1 MTDKRNP
8 YPTPDPEPEEEQPK
22 AASPGAI
29 VQHPYDRLLKAT
41 GHKLVKGDSGDKP
54 ASPINPKADEE
65 ADSTD
70 TTAIPAAS
78 AGDVPGAVA
87 PGGVVMVPSGS
98 VPPGMV
104 PVVMVP
110 VNQVPGAQ
118 VPGAGIPVAGV
129 PGAAVPGAGVPG
141 AGVPGAAVPGAG
153 VPGAA
158 VPGAVPGAQAG
169 AAGAPGAQVPG
180 AGVPGAQVPGAGV
193 PGAQVPGAGVPGAG
207 VPVGAVPVSGTPSG
221 QLVPVI
227 QVPAQAPPPG
237 GMSKRTLTALLVGGS
252 ASGIAAIMAGLLM
265 VLSPTGPIEEP
276 PDEVNIQAAGNSYV
290 IPPTVGP
297 GGPGVP
303 LTAADPTAPP
313 PQPATQPVAPLTL
326 SPQVVAQANGAGLNV
341 EVPKPAEKASPEPK
355 VTAPKTSKPLKIS
368 IPAVGV
374 NRAKIGTVGVTK
386 KGEIATPSMARPK
399 ETAWY
404 KFGPAP
410 GDQGPAVILG
420 HVNTRSGAAV
430 FSRLRDIK
438 RGNKIS
444 ILRADGKLAVFTV
457 DGVEQVSKK
466 AFPTKRV
473 YGNTITSSLRLI
485 TCGGAYNAKTHHY
498 TDNIVV
504 YATLTEVRG

>member
-8 YPTPDPEPEEEQPK
+8 YPTPDNEPEPEQPK
-22 AASPGAI
+22 AESSSGPAI

-41 GHKLVKGDSGDKP
+41 GHKLVKGDSGETPAKP
-54 ASPINPKADEE
+54 LEPAAPAADAT
-65 ADSTD
+65 AD
-70 TTAIPAAS
+70 IPA
-78 AGDVPGAVA
+78 VPDATA
-87 PGGVVMVPSGS
+87 PGGVVMVPTGS

-104 PVVMVP
+104 PVMMVP
-110 VNQVPGAQ
+110 MSQ
-118 VPGAGIPVAGV
+118 VPGAGAPGGQV
-129 PGAAVPGAGVPG
+129 PGPGVPG
-141 AGVPGAAVPGAG
+141 AGI
-153 VPGAA
+153 
-158 VPGAVPGAQAG
+158 
-169 AAGAPGAQVPG
+169 PG
-180 AGVPGAQVPGAGV
+180 AGVPGAQVPGAAV
-193 PGAQVPGAGVPGAG
+193 PGAQVPGAGVP
-207 VPVGAVPVSGTPSG
+207 VGAVPGAAVSGTPSG

-237 GMSKRTLTALLVGGS
+237 GMSKRALTALLVGGS
-252 ASGIAAIMAGLLM
+252 FSGIVAIMAGLLM
-265 VLSPTGPIEEP
+265 VLSPTSPAEDQAA
-276 PDEVNIQAAGNSYV
+276 DEVSIQAAGNSYV

-326 SPQVVAQANGAGLNV
+326 SPQVVAQSNGVGVNI
-341 EVPKPAEKASPEPK
+341 EVPKPDAKASSTPK
-355 VTAPKTSKPLKIS
+355 VTEPKTSRPVKIS

-386 KGEIATPSMARPK
+386 KGEIGTPSLSKPK

-404 KFGPAP
+404 KNGPAP

-466 AFPTKRV
+466 SFPTKRV

-485 TCGGAYNAKTHHY
+485 TCGGAYNSKTHHY

>member
-8 YPTPDPEPEEEQPK
+8 YPTPDPEPEDEQSKP
-22 AASPGAI
+22 ASPGAI

-54 ASPINPKADEE
+54 AMPIEPKTSAD
-65 ADSTD
+65 ADGS
-70 TTAIPAAS
+70 AAS
-78 AGDVPGAVA
+78 EAQASDAQASGAQDAAAPASGAPVSGGDVPGAVA

-110 VNQVPGAQ
+110 VS
-118 VPGAGIPVAGV
+118 
-129 PGAAVPGAGVPG
+129 
-141 AGVPGAAVPGAG
+141 
-153 VPGAA
+153 
-158 VPGAVPGAQAG
+158 
-169 AAGAPGAQVPG
+169 
-180 AGVPGAQVPGAGV
+180 
-193 PGAQVPGAGVPGAG
+193 QVPGAGVPGAG
-207 VPVGAVPVSGTPSG
+207 VPAAGVPGAALPGGQAAGAQGPASGAGAPGAGVPVGAVPVAGTPSG
-221 QLVPVI
+221 QVVPVV

-252 ASGIAAIMAGLLM
+252 FSGIAAIMAGLLM
-265 VLSPTGPIEEP
+265 VLSPTPAIEEP
-276 PDEVNIQAAGNSYV
+276 ADEVNIQAAGNSYV

-313 PQPATQPVAPLTL
+313 PGPATQPVAPLTL
-326 SPQVVAQANGAGLNV
+326 SPQVVAQANGVGVNV
-341 EVPKPAEKASPEPK
+341 EIPKPAAKASSAPK
-355 VTAPKTSKPLKIS
+355 VTAPKSSRPLKIS

-386 KGEIATPSMARPK
+386 KGEIATPSLAKPK

-404 KFGPAP
+404 RFGPAP

-485 TCGGAYNAKTHHY
+485 TCGGAYNSKTHHY

-504 YATLTEVRG
+504 YATLTEVR

>member
-22 AASPGAI
+22 PASPGAI

-54 ASPINPKADEE
+54 AMPINPTADEA
-65 ADSTD
+65 ADATDTADTAD

-78 AGDVPGAVA
+78 AGDAPGAVA

-110 VNQVPGAQ
+110 VNQVPGAPVAGVPGVPGAQ
-118 VPGAGIPVAGV
+118 VPGAQV
-129 PGAAVPGAGVPG
+129 PGAAVPGAGVPA
-141 AGVPGAAVPGAG
+141 AGVQ
-153 VPGAA
+153 
-158 VPGAVPGAQAG
+158 GAVPGAQAG
-169 AAGAPGAQVPG
+169 AAG
-180 AGVPGAQVPGAGV
+180 VPGAQVPGAQV
-193 PGAQVPGAGVPGAG
+193 PGAQVPGAQVPGAG
-207 VPVGAVPVSGTPSG
+207 VPVGAVPVAGTPAG
-221 QLVPVI
+221 QVVPVI

-252 ASGIAAIMAGLLM
+252 FSGIAAIMAGLLM
-265 VLSPTGPIEEP
+265 VLSPTAPIEEP
-276 PDEVNIQAAGNSYV
+276 ADEVNIQAAGNSYV

-326 SPQVVAQANGAGLNV
+326 SPQVVAQANGVGLNV
-341 EVPKPAEKASPEPK
+341 EVPKPAEKASPGPK
-355 VTAPKTSKPLKIS
+355 VTAPKSSKPLKIS

-386 KGEIATPSMARPK
+386 KGEIATPSMAKPK

>member
-8 YPTPDPEPEEEQPK
+8 YPTPDPEPEGEEQPK
-22 AASPGAI
+22 AASSSGAAI

-41 GHKLVKGDSGDKP
+41 GHKLVKGDSGETPAKP
-54 ASPINPKADEE
+54 LEPATPAE
-65 ADSTD
+65 DS
-70 TTAIPAAS
+70 AAPAAE
-78 AGDVPGAVA
+78 APGAVP
-87 PGGVVMVPSGS
+87 PGGVVMVPTGT

-104 PVVMVP
+104 PVMMVP
-110 VNQVPGAQ
+110 MNQVPGAPGGQVPGGQVPVAGVAGVGVPGAQVPGAQ
-118 VPGAGIPVAGV
+118 VPGA
-129 PGAAVPGAGVPG
+129 PGAGVP
-141 AGVPGAAVPGAG
+141 A
-153 VPGAA
+153 
-158 VPGAVPGAQAG
+158 GAVPGT
-169 AAGAPGAQVPG
+169 AAA
-180 AGVPGAQVPGAGV
+180 
-193 PGAQVPGAGVPGAG
+193 
-207 VPVGAVPVSGTPSG
+207 GTPSG
-221 QLVPVI
+221 QLVPVV
-227 QVPAQAPPPG
+227 QVPAQARPAE

-252 ASGIAAIMAGLLM
+252 FTGIAAIMTGLLM
-265 VLSPTGPIEEP
+265 VLSPMAPIEDQAG
-276 PDEVNIQAAGNSYV
+276 DEVNIQAAGNSYV

-313 PQPATQPVAPLTL
+313 PQPAAQPVAPLIL
-326 SPQVVAQANGAGLNV
+326 SPQTVPQSNGVGVNV
-341 EVPKPAEKASPEPK
+341 EVPQPSATPTAKK
-355 VTAPKTSKPLKIS
+355 VAALKSSRPLKIS

-386 KGEIATPSMARPK
+386 KGEIGTPPLSRPK
-399 ETAWY
+399 DTAWY
-404 KFGPAP
+404 KNGPAP

-504 YATLTEVRG
+504 YATLTEVR

>member
-22 AASPGAI
+22 PASPGAI

-54 ASPINPKADEE
+54 AMPIEPRTPADADGSTASE
-65 ADSTD
+65 AQASGAQSSGAQD
-70 TTAIPAAS
+70 AEAPASGA
-78 AGDVPGAVA
+78 DVPGAVA

-110 VNQVPGAQ
+110 VGQ
-118 VPGAGIPVAGV
+118 
-129 PGAAVPGAGVPG
+129 VPGAGVPG
-141 AGVPGAAVPGAG
+141 AGVPGA

-158 VPGAVPGAQAG
+158 LPGGQAAGAQA
-169 AAGAPGAQVPG
+169 AAGAGA
-180 AGVPGAQVPGAGV
+180 
-193 PGAQVPGAGVPGAG
+193 PGAG
-207 VPVGAVPVSGTPSG
+207 VPVGAVPVAGTAAG
-221 QLVPVI
+221 QVVPVV

-252 ASGIAAIMAGLLM
+252 FSGIAAIMAGLLM
-265 VLSPTGPIEEP
+265 VLSPTPVVEEP
-276 PDEVNIQAAGNSYV
+276 ADEVNIQAAGNSYV

-313 PQPATQPVAPLTL
+313 PAPATQPVAPLTL
-326 SPQVVAQANGAGLNV
+326 SPQVVAQANGVGLNV
-341 EVPKPAEKASPEPK
+341 EVPKPAAKASSAPK
-355 VTAPKTSKPLKIS
+355 VTAPKSSRPMKIS

-386 KGEIATPSMARPK
+386 KGEIATPSLAKPK

-404 KFGPAP
+404 RFGPAP

>member
-22 AASPGAI
+22 PASPGAI

-54 ASPINPKADEE
+54 AMPIEPKTPADADGSAASEGQASGAQDAE
-65 ADSTD
+65 A
-70 TTAIPAAS
+70 PAAG
-78 AGDVPGAVA
+78 ADVPGAVA

-110 VNQVPGAQ
+110 VGQ
-118 VPGAGIPVAGV
+118 
-129 PGAAVPGAGVPG
+129 VPGAGVPG
-141 AGVPGAAVPGAG
+141 AGVPGAGVPGAGIPGAG

-158 VPGAVPGAQAG
+158 LPGGQAAGAQATAG
-169 AAGAPGAQVPG
+169 AGAPGA
-180 AGVPGAQVPGAGV
+180 GVPA
-193 PGAQVPGAGVPGAG
+193 
-207 VPVGAVPVSGTPSG
+207 GAVPVAGTAAG
-221 QLVPVI
+221 QVVPVV

-252 ASGIAAIMAGLLM
+252 FSGIAAIMAGLLM
-265 VLSPTGPIEEP
+265 VLSPTPAVEEP
-276 PDEVNIQAAGNSYV
+276 ADEVNIQAAGNSYV

-313 PQPATQPVAPLTL
+313 PAPATQPVAPLTL
-326 SPQVVAQANGAGLNV
+326 SPQVVAQANGVGLNV
-341 EVPKPAEKASPEPK
+341 EVPKPAAKASSAPK
-355 VTAPKTSKPLKIS
+355 VTAPKSSRPVKIS

-386 KGEIATPSMARPK
+386 KGEIATPSLAKPK

-404 KFGPAP
+404 RFGPAP

>member
-54 ASPINPKADEE
+54 AKPIEPRGSAD
-65 ADSTD
+65 ADG
-70 TTAIPAAS
+70 PAAS
-78 AGDVPGAVA
+78 DAQASEAQDAAAPVSGAPAAGGEVPGAVA

-110 VNQVPGAQ
+110 VNQLPG
-118 VPGAGIPVAGV
+118 AGV
-129 PGAAVPGAGVPG
+129 PGTGVPGAGVPG
-141 AGVPGAAVPGAG
+141 AGVAGAG
-153 VPGAA
+153 VAGAGPEAALPG
-158 VPGAVPGAQAG
+158 GQ
-169 AAGAPGAQVPG
+169 AAGAQGPA
-180 AGVPGAQVPGAGV
+180 AAA
-193 PGAQVPGAGVPGAG
+193 AGAG
-207 VPVGAVPVSGTPSG
+207 VPVGAVPVSGTAAG
-221 QLVPVI
+221 QVVSVV

-252 ASGIAAIMAGLLM
+252 FSGIAAIMAGLLM
-265 VLSPTGPIEEP
+265 VLSPTAPIEEP
-276 PDEVNIQAAGNSYV
+276 VDEVNIQAAGNSYV

-313 PQPATQPVAPLTL
+313 PAPATQPVAPLTL
-326 SPQVVAQANGAGLNV
+326 SPQVVAQANGVGLNV
-341 EVPKPAEKASPEPK
+341 EVPKPAAKASSAPK
-355 VTAPKTSKPLKIS
+355 VTAPKSSRPMKIS

-386 KGEIATPSMARPK
+386 KGEIATPSLAKPK

-404 KFGPAP
+404 RFGPAP

-430 FSRLRDIK
+430 FSRLREIK

>member
-8 YPTPDPEPEEEQPK
+8 YPTPDPEPEEEQQKP
-22 AASPGAI
+22 ASPGAI

-54 ASPINPKADEE
+54 ALPIDPSADETTDA
-65 ADSTD
+65 ADAST
-70 TTAIPAAS
+70 APAAS
-78 AGDVPGAVA
+78 APDAPGAVA

-110 VNQVPGAQ
+110 VNQVPGAG
-118 VPGAGIPVAGV
+118 VPGSGVPGAGV
-129 PGAAVPGAGVPG
+129 PGAVPGAQAGVPG
-141 AGVPGAAVPGAG
+141 AGVPGA
-153 VPGAA
+153 
-158 VPGAVPGAQAG
+158 Q
-169 AAGAPGAQVPG
+169 
-180 AGVPGAQVPGAGV
+180 
-193 PGAQVPGAGVPGAG
+193 VPGAG
-207 VPVGAVPVSGTPSG
+207 VPVGAVPVSGTPSA
-221 QLVPVI
+221 QVVPVI
-227 QVPAQAPPPG
+227 QVPAQAPAPD

-252 ASGIAAIMAGLLM
+252 FSGIAAIMAGLLM
-265 VLSPTGPIEEP
+265 VFSPTAPIEEP
-276 PDEVNIQAAGNSYV
+276 ADEVSIQAAGNSYV

-326 SPQVVAQANGAGLNV
+326 SPQVVAQANGVGLNV
-341 EVPKPAEKASPEPK
+341 EVPKPAAKASSAPK
-355 VTAPKTSKPLKIS
+355 VTAPKSSRPLKIS

-386 KGEIATPSMARPK
+386 KGEIATPSMAKPK

-404 KFGPAP
+404 RFGPAP

-504 YATLTEVRG
+504 YATLTEVR